1 MDTGKG
7 KVFTYE
13 NGLLLLLGFTFGIV
27 FFERNAIGPLASYV
41 INDLG
46 LNQAQIGMLGSG
58 LALAWAVAAY
68 VVGAWSDRTGLRKPF
83 LLVSVVVFSLCSAL
97 SGVAATFMML
107 LLARV
112 IMGFAEGP
120 FLPICF
126 SIMNV
131 VSSPKRRGV
140 NAGLMQNFFAS
151 LLGTSVAPLVLPWL
165 AETYDW
171 RTAFYLSAIPGL
183 ICAVLIWLFVKEP
196 KPAAQDA
203 AAATKPGLFDMLR
216 QRNILVCC
224 GISAFMV
231 SWYLVGI
238 IFLPVFFTLG
248 KGMPPDVAGQ
258 VVAPMGIATMI
269 CGFAVPF
276 ISDRIGRKPTMVI
289 FTFIGLVTPIAALHF
304 EGAQW
309 LLSLLLLIGWT
320 ASGSFA
326 VFMGVIPSETVPRTL
341 AASSMGLVVGA
352 GEIVGGVLSP
362 TISGWIA
369 DQTSLA
375 AHMTVMMVCAL
386 GGGVLSLLLKETAPS
401 KVGAVAIQPSAGRSV
416 QPSAGS
422 SVQPKP

>member
-1 MDTGKG
+1 MESTNKSRL
-7 KVFTYE
+7 FSYE

-27 FFERNAIGPLASYV
+27 FFERNAIGPLASY
-41 INDLG
+41 IIGELT
-46 LNQAQIGMLGSG
+46 LSQAQIGMLGSG
-58 LALAWAVAAY
+58 LSLAWAISAY
-68 VVGAWSDRTGLRKPF
+68 VIGAWSDRSGLRKPF

-97 SGVAATFMML
+97 SGIAATFMML

-131 VSSPKRRGV
+131 ESSPKRRGV

-151 LLGTSVAPLVLPWL
+151 LLGTTIAPLVLPWL
-165 AETYDW
+165 ADHYGW
-171 RTAFYLSAIPGL
+171 RTAFYLSAVPGL

-196 KPAAQDA
+196 KVAAQDVA
-203 AAATKPGLFDMLR
+203 AASAPKPGMLDMLK
-216 QRNILVCC
+216 QRNILVCS
-224 GISAFMV
+224 GISVFMI

-238 IFLPVFFTLG
+238 IFLPVFFTVV
-248 KGMPPDVAGQ
+248 KGMAPDVAGQ

-269 CGFAVPF
+269 CGFVVPA
-276 ISDRIGRKPTMVI
+276 ISDRIGRKPAMTI
-289 FTFIGLVTPIAALHF
+289 FTFIGLVTPIAALYF
-304 EGAQW
+304 SGPQW
-309 LLSLLLLIGWT
+309 MLSVLLLIGWT

-326 VFMGVIPSETVPRTL
+326 VFMGVVPSETVPKAL

-369 DQTSLA
+369 DQTSLV
-375 AHMTVMMVCAL
+375 AHMVVMMVCAL
-386 GGGVLSLLLKETAPS
+386 CGGLFSLFLRETAPA
-401 KVGAVAIQPSAGRSV
+401 KVAIRAEVRAV
-416 QPSAGS
+416 
-422 SVQPKP
+422 